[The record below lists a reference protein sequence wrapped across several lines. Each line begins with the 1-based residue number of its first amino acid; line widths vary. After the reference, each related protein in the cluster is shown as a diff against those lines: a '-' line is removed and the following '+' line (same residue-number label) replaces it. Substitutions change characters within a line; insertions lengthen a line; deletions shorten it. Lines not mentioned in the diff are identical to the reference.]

1 MPPEDAAPPPSGC
14 VYIPPLPLPSWLNLP
29 TQDTHILR
37 STGRIQNPTLDAS
50 TDGVHPHALR
60 GNFEM
65 DAQARTTPAGG
76 RSERRKPK
84 SGMRS
89 AGTQF
94 GQLGLRSGLPHAPAS
109 FSSVSGSNTST
120 HFMSAR
126 CTAGAWMGPPAGGSN
141 DEHCKSTLNY
151 V

>member
-1 MPPEDAAPPPSGC
+1 
-14 VYIPPLPLPSWLNLP
+14 
-29 TQDTHILR
+29 
-37 STGRIQNPTLDAS
+37 
-50 TDGVHPHALR
+50 
-60 GNFEM
+60 M
-65 DAQARTTPAGG
+65 DAQTRTTPAGG

-126 CTAGAWMGPPAGGSN
+126 CTAGAWMRPPAGGSVRAFHTN
-141 DEHCKSTLNY
+141 RRTNWHRTAPQQDLFNSPAGRKL
-151 V
+151 